1 VTDRRQLGLTLLV
14 AGTFFMENLD
24 GTILST
30 AAPSMARSFR
40 VDSAAISIAITAY
53 LLTLA
58 VLIPLSGWLTERL
71 GVRPV
76 FLGAIAVFT
85 IASVL
90 CAASTT
96 LVELTIMR
104 VLQGVGGAMM
114 VPVGRLAVLRTTE
127 KAGLVRAIAYLTW
140 PALVAP
146 IIAPL
151 AGGLLTTYATWP
163 WIFLLNVPLGVI
175 AFLAG
180 LRLVPRHIRGAS
192 RPLDWPGL
200 LLSCVGLGSLVYLG
214 SLLSDPAPDWGAVT
228 IAGVIGVGVTGLA
241 VLRLLRARHPLLDLR
256 IFRIETFR
264 VTHAGGSLF
273 RLTISALPFLLPLFF
288 QDALGWTPVQAGAVV
303 LVLFV
308 GNLAI
313 KPATTPLLR
322 RFGFRPVLIVST
334 LCAALTMALAAL
346 ITGSSPLPLV
356 IALLFVSGV
365 ARSVGF
371 TAYNTI
377 AFADVPGAEMTDA
390 NTLASTVQQVAAG
403 FGVAVGAVAL
413 SAGRPLSGLLGGPA
427 SVAAF
432 HVAFLIVA
440 VLAIVP
446 VVESLLLSRD
456 AGDNIRPARRIAA
469 MD

>member
-1 VTDRRQLGLTLLV
+1 
-14 AGTFFMENLD
+14 MENLD
-24 GTILST
+24 GTILAT
-30 AAPSMARSFR
+30 AAPSMARSFH

-71 GVRPV
+71 GVRAI
-76 FLGAIAVFT
+76 FLSAIAIFT
-85 IASVL
+85 LASVL
-90 CAASTT
+90 CALSTS
-96 LVELTIMR
+96 LVELTGMR

-127 KAGLVRAIAYLTW
+127 KSGLVRAIAYLTW

-151 AGGLLTTYATWP
+151 LGGILTTYATWP
-163 WIFLLNVPLGVI
+163 WIFLLNLPLGVI
-175 AFLAG
+175 AFFAG
-180 LRLVPRHIRGAS
+180 LRLVPRHIRGVA
-192 RPLDWPGL
+192 RPLDVPGL
-200 LLSCVGLGSLVYLG
+200 LLSCTGLGSLVYLG
-214 SLLSDPAPDWGAVT
+214 SVLAEPTPDWMLAIVAA
-228 IAGVIGVGVTGLA
+228 IAGVGLTGLA
-241 VLRLLRARHPLLDLR
+241 VRRLLTARHPLLSLR
-256 IFRIETFR
+256 SFRIETFR

-303 LVLFV
+303 LVLFC

-322 RFGFRPVLIVST
+322 RFGFRSVLVVST
-334 LCAALTMALAAL
+334 LGAAVSIALAAL
-346 ITGSSPLPLV
+346 ITNASPLLLL
-356 IALLFVSGV
+356 IALLFGSGV

-377 AFADVPGAEMTDA
+377 AFADVPGDEMTDA
-390 NTLASTVQQVAAG
+390 NTLSSTVQQVASG

-413 SAGRPLSGLLGGPA
+413 SAGRPLAALVGESGP
-427 SVAAF
+427 VAAF
-432 HVAFLIVA
+432 HIAFLVIA
-440 VLAIVP
+440 VIALVP
-446 VVESLLLSRD
+446 FIEALVLSRS
-456 AGDNIRPARRIAA
+456 AGENIRPDRPLNP
-469 MD
+469 

>member
-1 VTDRRQLGLTLLV
+1 MGLTLLV

-30 AAPSMARSFR
+30 AAPSMARSFH

-71 GVRPV
+71 GVRAI
-76 FLGAIAVFT
+76 FLSAIAIFT
-85 IASVL
+85 VASVL
-90 CAASTT
+90 CALSTS
-96 LVELTIMR
+96 LIELTGMR

-127 KAGLVRAIAYLTW
+127 KSGLVRAIAYLTW

-151 AGGLLTTYATWP
+151 LGGILTTYATWP
-163 WIFLLNVPLGVI
+163 WIFLLNVPLGVV
-175 AFLAG
+175 AFLVG
-180 LRLVPRHIRGAS
+180 LRLVPPHIRGVA
-192 RPLDWPGL
+192 RPLDVPGL
-200 LLSCVGLGSLVYLG
+200 LLSCIGLGSLVYLG
-214 SLLSDPAPDWGAVT
+214 SILAEPSPNWSLAVGT
-228 IAGVIGVGVTGLA
+228 AVVGLGLTGLA
-241 VLRLLRARHPLLDLR
+241 VRRLLTARHPLLSLHS
-256 IFRIETFR
+256 FRIETFR

-303 LVLFV
+303 LVLFC

-313 KPATTPLLR
+313 KPATTGLLR
-322 RFGFRPVLIVST
+322 RFGFRRVLIFST
-334 LCAALTMALAAL
+334 LGAAASMALVAL
-346 ITGSSPLPLV
+346 ITTASPLLLL
-356 IALLFVSGV
+356 ILLLFFSGV
-365 ARSVGF
+365 ARSAGF

-377 AFADVPGAEMTDA
+377 AFADVPGEEMTDA
-390 NTLASTVQQVAAG
+390 NTLSSTVQQVASG

-413 SAGRPLSGLLGGPA
+413 SAGRPLAALVGASGA
-427 SVAAF
+427 VAAF
-432 HVAFLIVA
+432 HVAFLIIA
-440 VLAIVP
+440 VIALVP
-446 VVESLLLSRD
+446 FVEALLLSPT
-456 AGDNIRPARRIAA
+456 AGENIRPAPRLTR
-469 MD
+469 

>member
-1 VTDRRQLGLTLLV
+1 
-14 AGTFFMENLD
+14 MENLD
-24 GTILST
+24 GTILAT
-30 AAPSMARSFR
+30 AAPSMARSFH

-71 GVRPV
+71 GVRAI
-76 FLGAIAVFT
+76 FLSAIAIFT
-85 IASVL
+85 LASVL
-90 CAASTT
+90 CALSTS
-96 LVELTIMR
+96 LVELTGMR

-127 KAGLVRAIAYLTW
+127 KSGLVRAIAYLTW

-151 AGGLLTTYATWP
+151 LGGILTTYATWP
-163 WIFLLNVPLGVI
+163 GIFLLNVPLGAI
-175 AFLAG
+175 AFVAG
-180 LRLVPRHIRGAS
+180 LRLVPRHIRGVA
-192 RPLDWPGL
+192 RPLDVPGL
-200 LLSCVGLGSLVYLG
+200 LLSCTGLGSLVDLG
-214 SLLSDPAPDWGAVT
+214 SVLADPSPNWMLAIVAA
-228 IAGVIGVGVTGLA
+228 IAGVGLTGLA
-241 VLRLLRARHPLLDLR
+241 VRRLLMARHPLLSLHS
-256 IFRIETFR
+256 FRIETFR

-303 LVLFV
+303 LVLFC

-322 RFGFRPVLIVST
+322 RFGFRAVLVVST
-334 LCAALTMALAAL
+334 LGAALSIALAAL
-346 ITGSSPLPLV
+346 ITNASPLLLL
-356 IALLFVSGV
+356 IALLFGSGV

-377 AFADVPGAEMTDA
+377 AFADVPGDEMTDA
-390 NTLASTVQQVAAG
+390 NTLSSTVQQVASG

-413 SAGRPLSGLLGGPA
+413 SAGRPLGALVGASGP
-427 SVAAF
+427 VAAF
-432 HVAFLIVA
+432 HVAFVIIA
-440 VLAIVP
+440 VIALVP
-446 VVESLLLSRD
+446 FIEALVLSRS
-456 AGDNIRPARRIAA
+456 AGENIRPVRPLTP
-469 MD
+469 

>member
-24 GTILST
+24 GTILAT
-30 AAPSMARSFR
+30 AAPSMARSFH

-71 GVRPV
+71 GVRAI
-76 FLGAIAVFT
+76 FLSAIAIFT
-85 IASVL
+85 LASVL
-90 CAASTT
+90 CALSTS
-96 LVELTIMR
+96 LVELTGMR

-127 KAGLVRAIAYLTW
+127 KSGLVRAIAYLTW

-151 AGGLLTTYATWP
+151 LGGILTTYATWP
-163 WIFLLNVPLGVI
+163 WIFLLNLPLGVI
-175 AFLAG
+175 AFFAG
-180 LRLVPRHIRGAS
+180 LRLVPRHIRGVA
-192 RPLDWPGL
+192 RPLDVPGL
-200 LLSCVGLGSLVYLG
+200 LLSCTGLGSLVYLG
-214 SLLSDPAPDWGAVT
+214 SVLAEPTPDWMLAIVAA
-228 IAGVIGVGVTGLA
+228 IAGVGLTGLA
-241 VLRLLRARHPLLDLR
+241 VRRLLTARHPLLSLR
-256 IFRIETFR
+256 SFRIETFR

-303 LVLFV
+303 LVLFC

-322 RFGFRPVLIVST
+322 RFGFRSVLVVST
-334 LCAALTMALAAL
+334 LGAAVSIALAAL
-346 ITGSSPLPLV
+346 ITNASPLLLL
-356 IALLFVSGV
+356 IALLFGSGV

-377 AFADVPGAEMTDA
+377 AFADVPGDEMTDA
-390 NTLASTVQQVAAG
+390 NTLSSTVQQVASG

-413 SAGRPLSGLLGGPA
+413 SAGRPLAALVGESGP
-427 SVAAF
+427 VAAF
-432 HVAFLIVA
+432 HIAFLVIA
-440 VLAIVP
+440 VIALVP
-446 VVESLLLSRD
+446 FIEALVLSRS
-456 AGDNIRPARRIAA
+456 AGENIRPDRPLNP
-469 MD
+469 